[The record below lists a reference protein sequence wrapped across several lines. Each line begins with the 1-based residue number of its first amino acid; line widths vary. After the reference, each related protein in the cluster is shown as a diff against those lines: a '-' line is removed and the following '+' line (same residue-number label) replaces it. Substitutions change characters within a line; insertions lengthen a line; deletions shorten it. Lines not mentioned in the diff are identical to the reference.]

1 MTATGID
8 HTRTDTIAGTAGKPM
23 ALPVWPSALRS
34 ILRVVLGTVLIVV
47 PVFLFSTLITF
58 VLGATSGL
66 NPAAGIAGDG
76 ATPEA
81 VARIDAEFGLDKPV
95 WQQYLDWM
103 SAMFSGDLGVSWFSR
118 IPVSELIGERL
129 AVSASIAGL
138 ALVIGLVFGI
148 GLGLLA
154 AVYRSTIFDRLVTA
168 YTSVVSTLPPFVISI
183 GLILVFAVWLGWLPS
198 AGYVPPEE
206 DFGRWLSLIIMPAV
220 ALSMDVVADIARQLR
235 TGLVAELEQ
244 DYVVGAVVRGI
255 SPTRILFVHALRNGA
270 GPALAIL
277 GMKIPTLIGGAV
289 VMETM
294 FSMPG
299 FGRLAADSALRGDVP
314 IVQGTLV
321 VAIVFVLVCNVV
333 VNITQGTLQ
342 PAAKRRE

>member
-1 MTATGID
+1 MTTTAIETPHID
-8 HTRTDTIAGTAGKPM
+8 GAPAPS
-23 ALPVWPSALRS
+23 VWGARLRGVA
-34 ILRVVLGTVLIVV
+34 RVVLGTVLIVV

-58 VLGATSGL
+58 LLGATSGL
-66 NPAAGIAGDG
+66 NPAAGIAGDA

-81 VARIDAEFGLDKPV
+81 IARIDAEFGLDKPV
-95 WQQYLDWM
+95 WSQYLDWM
-103 SAMFSGDLGVSWFSR
+103 SGVLTGDLGVSWFNK
-118 IPVSELIGERL
+118 IPVSELIEQRL

-138 ALVIGLVFGI
+138 ALLIGLVAGVS
-148 GLGLLA
+148 LGLLA
-154 AVYRSTIFDRLVTA
+154 AVYRGSLFDRAVTA

-183 GLILVFAVWLGWLPS
+183 GLILVFSVWLGWLPS
-198 AGYVPPEE
+198 AGYVPLEE
-206 DFGRWLSLIIMPAV
+206 DPDRWLMLVIMPAV
-220 ALSMDVVADIARQLR
+220 ALSMDVVADVARQLR
-235 TGLVAELEQ
+235 TGMVAELEQ
-244 DYVVGAVVRGI
+244 DYIVGAVVRGI
-255 SPTRILFVHALRNGA
+255 SPRRILLVHALRNGA

-314 IVQGTLV
+314 IVQGALV

-333 VNITQGTLQ
+333 VNITQGMLQ

>member
-1 MTATGID
+1 MTTTTAIESA
-8 HTRTDTIAGTAGKPM
+8 RTEGVPAPS
-23 ALPVWPSALRS
+23 VWAVRLRAV
-34 ILRVVLGTVLIVV
+34 LRVVLGTVLIVV

-58 VLGATSGL
+58 LLGATSGL
-66 NPAAGIAGDG
+66 NPAAGIAGDA
-76 ATPEA
+76 ATPETI
-81 VARIDAEFGLDKPV
+81 ARIDAEFGLDKPV
-95 WQQYLDWM
+95 WAQYTDWM
-103 SAMFSGDLGVSWFSR
+103 SGVLTGDLGVSWFNR
-118 IPVSELIGERL
+118 IPVSELIGQRL

-138 ALVIGLVFGI
+138 ALVIGLIFGV

-154 AVYRSTIFDRLVTA
+154 AVYRGSLFDRAVTA

-183 GLILVFAVWLGWLPS
+183 GLILVFSVWLGWLPS
-198 AGYVPPEE
+198 AGYVPLEE
-206 DFGRWLSLIIMPAV
+206 DPGRWLMLVIMPAV

-235 TGLVAELEQ
+235 TGLVAELDQ
-244 DYVVGAVVRGI
+244 NYIVGAVVRGI
-255 SPTRILFVHALRNGA
+255 SPRRILFVHALRNGA

-321 VAIVFVLVCNVV
+321 VAIVFVLVCNIV

>member
-1 MTATGID
+1 MTITGID
-8 HTRTDTIAGTAGKPM
+8 RKPAPVGGAGGPTAS
-23 ALPVWPSALRS
+23 PVWPTALRS
-34 ILRVVLGTVLIVV
+34 VLRVVLGTVLIVV

-58 VLGATSGL
+58 LLGATSGL

-81 VARIDAEFGLDKPV
+81 VARINAEFGLDKPV
-95 WQQYLDWM
+95 WQQYVDWM
-103 SAMFSGDLGVSWFSR
+103 SSMFTGDLGVSWFSR
-118 IPVSELIGERL
+118 IPVGELIGERL

-148 GLGLLA
+148 ALGLLA
-154 AVYRSTIFDRLVTA
+154 AVYRGSLFDRLVTA

-183 GLILVFAVWLGWLPS
+183 GLILIFSVWLGWLPS
-198 AGYVPPEE
+198 AGYVPLEE
-206 DFGRWLSLIIMPAV
+206 DPGRWLMLIIMPAV

-244 DYVVGAVVRGI
+244 DYVIGAVVRGI
-255 SPTRILFVHALRNGA
+255 SPTRVLFIHALRNGS

-321 VAIVFVLVCNVV
+321 VAIVFVLVCNMV

>member
-1 MTATGID
+1 MTSTAIGSGHTG
-8 HTRTDTIAGTAGKPM
+8 RAL
-23 ALPVWPSALRS
+23 ALPAWPGAVRS
-34 ILRVVLGTVLIVV
+34 VLRVVFGTVLIVI

-58 VLGATSGL
+58 LLGAASDM
-66 NPAAGIAGDG
+66 NPAAGIAGDA
-76 ATPEA
+76 ATPETI
-81 VARIDAEFGLDKPV
+81 ARINAEFGLDKPL
-95 WQQYLDWM
+95 WQQYFDWM
-103 SAMFSGDLGVSWFSR
+103 SSMLTGDLGVSWFSK
-118 IPVSELIGERL
+118 IPVGELIGQRL

-138 ALVIGLVFGI
+138 ALVIGLVFGV

-154 AVYRSTIFDRLVTA
+154 AVYRGSIFDRLVTA

-183 GLILVFAVWLGWLPS
+183 GLILVFSVWLGWLPS
-198 AGYVPPEE
+198 AGYVPLEE
-206 DFGRWLSLIIMPAV
+206 DPGRWLMLIIMPAV

-314 IVQGTLV
+314 IVQGALV
-321 VAIVFVLVCNVV
+321 VAIVFVLVCNLV
-333 VNITQGTLQ
+333 VNIVLGTLQ

>member
-1 MTATGID
+1 MTVSTVKTERAAT
-8 HTRTDTIAGTAGKPM
+8 TSARTEGVST
-23 ALPVWPSALRS
+23 LPVWPARLRTT
-34 ILRVVLGTVLIVV
+34 LRVVVGTVLIVV

-58 VLGATSGL
+58 LLGATSDL
-66 NPAAGIAGDG
+66 NPAAGIAGDS
-76 ATPEA
+76 ATPETI
-81 VARIDAEFGLDKPV
+81 ARINAEFGLDKPI

-103 SAMFSGDLGVSWFSR
+103 GSMLTGDLGVSWFSK
-118 IPVSELIGERL
+118 IPVGELIGQRL

-154 AVYRSTIFDRLVTA
+154 AVYRGSIFDRAVTA

-183 GLILVFAVWLGWLPS
+183 GLILVFSVWLGWLPS
-198 AGYVPPEE
+198 AGYVPLEE
-206 DFGRWLSLIIMPAV
+206 DPVRWLMLIIMPAV
-220 ALSMDVVADIARQLR
+220 ALSMDVIADIARQLR

-255 SPTRILFVHALRNGA
+255 SPRRILFVHALRNGA

-314 IVQGTLV
+314 IVQGALV
-321 VAIVFVLVCNVV
+321 VAIVFVLVCNLV
-333 VNITQGTLQ
+333 VNVVLGTLQ

>member
-1 MTATGID
+1 MTTTG
-8 HTRTDTIAGTAGKPM
+8 TDRKPAPVAHAGGPTAPS
-23 ALPVWPSALRS
+23 PWPTALRS
-34 ILRVVLGTVLIVV
+34 VVRVALGTVLIVV

-76 ATPEA
+76 ATAEA

-95 WQQYLDWM
+95 WQQYVDWM
-103 SAMFSGDLGVSWFSR
+103 SSMFTGDLGVSWFSR
-118 IPVSELIGERL
+118 IPVGELIGERL

-138 ALVIGLVFGI
+138 ALVIGLVSGI

-154 AVYRSTIFDRLVTA
+154 AVYRGSLFDRLVTA

-183 GLILVFAVWLGWLPS
+183 GLILVFSVWLGWLPS
-198 AGYVPPEE
+198 AGYVPLEE
-206 DFGRWLSLIIMPAV
+206 DPGRWLMLIIMPAV

-244 DYVVGAVVRGI
+244 DYVIGAVVRGI
-255 SPTRILFVHALRNGA
+255 SPTRVLFVHALRNGS

>member
-1 MTATGID
+1 MTTTGID
-8 HTRTDTIAGTAGKPM
+8 RKPAPVAHAGGPTAPS
-23 ALPVWPSALRS
+23 VWPTALRS
-34 ILRVVLGTVLIVV
+34 VLRVALGTVLIVV

-95 WQQYLDWM
+95 WQQYVDWM
-103 SAMFSGDLGVSWFSR
+103 SSMFTGDLGVSWFSR
-118 IPVSELIGERL
+118 IPVGELIGERL

-154 AVYRSTIFDRLVTA
+154 AVYRESLFDRLVTA

-183 GLILVFAVWLGWLPS
+183 GLILVFSVWLGWLPS
-198 AGYVPPEE
+198 AGYVPLEE
-206 DFGRWLSLIIMPAV
+206 DPGRWLMLIIMPAV

-244 DYVVGAVVRGI
+244 DYVIGAVVRGI
-255 SPTRILFVHALRNGA
+255 SPTRVLFVHALRNGS

-342 PAAKRRE
+342 PAAIRRE

>member
-1 MTATGID
+1 MTTTGID
-8 HTRTDTIAGTAGKPM
+8 LEQAPVAKAGAPKAPS
-23 ALPVWPSALRS
+23 VWPTALRS
-34 ILRVVLGTVLIVV
+34 VLRVALGTVLIVV

-95 WQQYLDWM
+95 WQQYVDWM
-103 SAMFSGDLGVSWFSR
+103 SSMFTGDLGVSWFSR

-138 ALVIGLVFGI
+138 ALVLGLAFGI
-148 GLGLLA
+148 ALGLLA
-154 AVYRSTIFDRLVTA
+154 AVYRGSVFDRLVTV

-183 GLILVFAVWLGWLPS
+183 GLILVFSVWLGWLPS
-198 AGYVPPEE
+198 AGYVPLEE
-206 DFGRWLSLIIMPAV
+206 DPARWLMLIIMPAV

-244 DYVVGAVVRGI
+244 DYVIGAVVRGI
-255 SPTRILFVHALRNGA
+255 SPTRVLFVHALRNGS